1 MRKFLVAILLLNSFA
16 IHAQSNHKG
25 ILLNIKNANTKT
37 VKDYSEVN
45 AADGNNPIEL
55 TFQTQTCV
63 GINREDNKWYVLP
76 VNGLSEKISANTNL
90 WVLPQDALSKDNSY
104 LIKLSGTD
112 SLTSITEN
120 GSLQVKVYAK
130 RFELYTAEARPH
142 SDCFNNRY
150 TLGIQGGDSLA
161 NTLAGFYWGT
171 MLQSVI
177 EKTKA
182 KNYPYSSGYVISTLN
197 PKAYA
202 GSYPDVDH
210 EFQIKGRLAFASDL
224 DIDVVKRM
232 IELQFKLM
240 QDDPEGLF
248 RDPCSVQPS
257 GEREYHIRRN
267 SQNNK
272 VNANMF
278 LLTGNMEVLEES
290 FHYFEA
296 TKDSLWLNKNIGNL
310 EKAAALTIANT
321 DQYGRVWS
329 DVYYEDQVMKDGRET
344 MSGALA
350 AYTFQLLAQMESILN
365 RGQQS
370 DYYTGISKKI
380 AQQLVQPLPQGF
392 WDEQEQRFVDWVDR
406 SGVKHNHIHL
416 LANILP
422 VIFGYTTEAQT
433 KAVGNLVNA
442 NLAEFQRFPS
452 FISADVGAYNKY
464 EIGDGGPY
472 DLCAAGRY
480 WWWDASY
487 WKWRNNNDMLY
498 KQLKTVAAEAQKDSY
513 YMGERYDMNHVY
525 YVDNKDWHGADM
537 YYEYPCVYT
546 SVLID
551 NFLGIQHAL
560 NADLRIKPNLNGYG
574 TIEFTNPQYNIR
586 YTITAKGFKLKNLSN
601 KPRRFAV
608 DLSSVF
614 KDKRFKLV
622 TTSKKETT
630 DSNAVVVLSAKEE
643 ANWMVSNE

>member
-1 MRKFLVAILLLNSFA
+1 MRKLLIAFLLLNGFVSQ
-16 IHAQSNHKG
+16 AQIKPSG
-25 ILLNIKNANTKT
+25 ILLNDKNARVKT
-37 VKDYSEVN
+37 AKEFSVVSASDSNHPV
-45 AADGNNPIEL
+45 EL
-55 TFQTQTCV
+55 TFQTHTCV
-63 GINREDNKWYVLP
+63 GVSREDNKWYVLP
-76 VNGLSEKISANTNL
+76 LNDASGKISANTNL
-90 WVLPQDALSKDNSY
+90 WILPQNALSKDNSY
-104 LIKLSGTD
+104 LIKLSGSD
-112 SLTSITEN
+112 SVTAVSEN
-120 GSLQVKVYAK
+120 DRLKVNVYSK
-130 RFELYTAEARPH
+130 KFELYTAEARPH

-150 TLGIQGGDSLA
+150 ALNIQGGDAFA

-224 DIDVVKRM
+224 DIDVVRRM
-232 IELQFKLM
+232 MELQFKLM

-278 LLTGNMEVLEES
+278 LLTGNMEIQEEA

-296 TKDSLWLNKNIGNL
+296 TKDSAWLSKNIENL

-365 RGQQS
+365 RGNKS
-370 DYYTGISKKI
+370 DYYAGFSKKI
-380 AQQLVQPLPQGF
+380 AHQLVQPLPQGF

-422 VIFGYTTEAQT
+422 AMFGYTTEAQT
-433 KAVGNLVNA
+433 QAVAKLVNS

-452 FISADVGAYNKY
+452 FISADVAAYDKN

-487 WKWRNNNDMLY
+487 WKWLNNNEMLY
-498 KQLKTVAAEAQKDSY
+498 NQLKTVAAEAVKDSY

-546 SVLID
+546 SILID
-551 NFLGIQHAL
+551 NYLGIQHTL
-560 NADLRIKPNLNGYG
+560 NADLSIKPKVNGYG
-574 TIEFTNPQYNIR
+574 TIEFTNPLYNIR

-614 KDKRFKLV
+614 KGKQLKLAGKLRIE
-622 TTSKKETT
+622 SP
-630 DSNAVVVLSAKEE
+630 DAVITLAANEE
-643 ANWMVSNE
+643 ANWVLSN

>member
-1 MRKFLVAILLLNSFA
+1 MRKLLCAFLLLNSFVTF
-16 IHAQSNHKG
+16 AQPKPSG
-25 ILLNIKNANTKT
+25 ILLNIKNVGIKT
-37 VKDYSEVN
+37 GKSFSVVSAKN
-45 AADGNNPIEL
+45 NNPVEL

-63 GINREDNKWYVLP
+63 GVNREDNKWYVLP
-76 VNGLSEKISANTNL
+76 MNSAAGKISANTNL
-90 WVLPQDALSKDNSY
+90 WILPQDALSKDKAY
-104 LIKLSGTD
+104 LIKLSGVD
-112 SLTSITEN
+112 SLTAVVEN
-120 GSLQVKVYAK
+120 GSLKVLVYSPK
-130 RFELYTAEARPH
+130 FELHTAEARPH

-150 TLGIQGGDSLA
+150 ALDIQSGDALA

-224 DIDVVKRM
+224 DVDVVKRM
-232 IELQFKLM
+232 MELQFKLM

-267 SQNNK
+267 SENGK

-278 LLTGNMEVLEES
+278 LLTGNMEIQEEA

-296 TKDSLWLNKNIGNL
+296 TKDSTWLNKNIENL

-350 AYTFQLLAQMESILN
+350 AYTFQLLAQMEDILN
-365 RGQQS
+365 RGDKS
-370 DYYTGISKKI
+370 AYYTGISKKI

-392 WDEQEQRFVDWVDR
+392 WDEKEQRFVDWVDR

-422 VIFGYTTEAQT
+422 VMFGYTAEAQT
-433 KAVGNLVNA
+433 KAVAKLVNS

-452 FISADVGAYNKY
+452 FISADVAGYDKN

-487 WKWRNNNDMLY
+487 WKWNSNNEMLFN
-498 KQLKTVAAEAQKDSY
+498 QLKTVAAEAVKDSY
-513 YMGERYDMNHVY
+513 YMGERYDMNHIY

-551 NFLGIQHAL
+551 NYLGIRHAL
-560 NADLRIKPNLNGYG
+560 NADLSIKPALNGYG
-574 TIEFTNPQYNIR
+574 TVEFTNPLYNIR
-586 YTITAKGFKLKNLSN
+586 YTVTAKGFKLKNLSS
-601 KPRRFAV
+601 KPRRFTV
-608 DLSSVF
+608 DLSAVF
-614 KDKRFKLV
+614 KGKELKLL
-622 TTSKKETT
+622 TKSKKEAAK
-630 DSNAVVVLSAKEE
+630 SSAVITLLAGEE
-643 ANWMVSNE
+643 ASWVLN

>member
-1 MRKFLVAILLLNSFA
+1 MRKLLTLFFLLNVVVTY
-16 IHAQSNHKG
+16 AQVKPSG
-25 ILLNIKNANTKT
+25 ILLNLKNANTKA
-37 VKDYSEVN
+37 VKGISEVR
-45 AADGNNPIEL
+45 ALDSSHPVEL
-55 TFQTQTCV
+55 SFQTHTCV
-63 GINREDNKWYVLP
+63 GVNREDNKWYVLP
-76 VNGLSEKISANTNL
+76 LNDVSGKISANTNL
-90 WVLPQDALSKDNSY
+90 WILPQDALSKDNAY
-104 LIKLSGTD
+104 LIKLSGSD
-112 SLTSITEN
+112 SVTVVSEN
-120 GSLQVKVYAK
+120 DRLRVNVYSPK
-130 RFELYTAEARPH
+130 FELHTAEARPH

-150 TLGIQGGDSLA
+150 ALNIQGGDAFA

-232 IELQFKLM
+232 MELQFKLM

-278 LLTGNMEVLEES
+278 LLTGNMEIQEEA

-296 TKDSLWLNKNIGNL
+296 TKDSAWLNKNIDNL

-350 AYTFQLLAQMESILN
+350 AYTFKLLAQMENILN
-365 RGQQS
+365 RGDKS
-370 DYYTGISKKI
+370 GYYSELSKKI
-380 AQQLVQPLPQGF
+380 AQQLVKPLPQGF

-433 KAVGNLVNA
+433 RAVAKLVNS

-452 FISADVGAYNKY
+452 FISADVAAYDKN

-487 WKWRNNNDMLY
+487 WKWLNNTDMLY
-498 KQLKTVAAEAQKDSY
+498 KQLKTVAAEAVKDSY

-551 NFLGIQHAL
+551 NYLGIQHSL
-560 NADLRIKPNLNGYG
+560 NADLSINPKVNGYG
-574 TIEFTNPQYNIR
+574 TVEFTNPLYNIR
-586 YTITAKGFKLKNLSN
+586 YTVTAKGFKLKNLSN

-614 KDKRFKLV
+614 KGKRLKFVGK
-622 TTSKKETT
+622 SKAESP
-630 DSNAVVVLSAKEE
+630 DAVISLAANEE
-643 ANWMVSNE
+643 ASWVISK